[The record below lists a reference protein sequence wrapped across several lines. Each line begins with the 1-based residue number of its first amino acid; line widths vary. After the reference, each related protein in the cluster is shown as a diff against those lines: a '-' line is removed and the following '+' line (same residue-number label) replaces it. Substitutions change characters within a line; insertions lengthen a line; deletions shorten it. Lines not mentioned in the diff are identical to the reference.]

1 MACSPWRSQLTACR
15 IRSCASIC
23 SSGRNLAEFLI
34 PETGIQRISVHL
46 AECHEGDNDESSSEP
61 RASLSELPPH
71 LTILCRRLWQR
82 FQSGSAKATT
92 SCVTSFA
99 PAPANASIFPPPT
112 DRIEPARSR
121 LIERRHR
128 LNNRLHLLARAL
140 TEPGEYARV
149 AHRSR
154 NRNAARLR
162 RRGARPLRLRGIQ
175 RWLDSM

>member
-1 MACSPWRSQLTACR
+1 MDWSKTIA
-15 IRSCASIC
+15 ASKAAT
-23 SSGRNLAEFLI
+23 GRCV
-34 PETGIQRISVHL
+34 GSSVHAPL
-46 AECHEGDNDESSSEP
+46 A
-61 RASLSELPPH
+61 
-71 LTILCRRLWQR
+71 
-82 FQSGSAKATT
+82 GSAKATT
-92 SCVTSFA
+92 SCVTSF
-99 PAPANASIFPPPT
+99 APANASIFPPPT

-162 RRGARPLRLRGIQ
+162 RRGARPLRVAGIQ
-175 RWLDSM
+175 R